1 MKKVA
6 LMTDSSADISVE
18 EAAKKGLFVVRL
30 PLTINDEEE
39 FIEEETITK
48 EEVAKRMR
56 NGDIVKTSQAV
67 LGTLISTWNKVLEEY
82 DEILYIPISSGLSG
96 SYQSAATL
104 AEDYD
109 GRVTVVDAKF
119 VCYPLQWLLEEVDEL
134 IKKGI
139 DCRTLKQK
147 IESETFMWAA
157 LLPKD
162 LVYLKRGGRISPA
175 AAALGNLLKI
185 VPILKVENG
194 SITVHDKVRT
204 FKKALQVGM
213 DAVCHLENPEDYN
226 YYIVEAEMREEAEE
240 CAKLLEETLHQSVR
254 IAPMYST
261 ILAHT
266 GPDTIAFG
274 YSKKLKG

>member
-1 MKKVA
+1 MKKIA

-18 EAAKKGLFVVRL
+18 DAERKGLFVIRL

-48 EEVAKRMR
+48 KELAQRMR
-56 NGDIVKTSQAV
+56 NGDVIKTSQAV
-67 LGTLISTWNKVLEEY
+67 LGTLISTWEKVLEEY
-82 DEILYIPISSGLSG
+82 DEILYVPISSGLSG
-96 SYQSAATL
+96 SYEVAATL
-104 AEDYD
+104 SKNYN

-119 VCYPLQWLLEEVDEL
+119 ACYPLQGMLEEVKLL
-134 IKKGI
+134 IEKGY
-139 DCRTLKQK
+139 DCQTLKDK
-147 IESETFMWAA
+147 IENETYMWAA

-204 FKKALQVGM
+204 FKKAIQIAM
-213 DAVCHLENPEDYN
+213 DVVCQIENPDDFN
-226 YYIVEAEMREEAEE
+226 FYIVEAEMEDEAKEYAKEMEARLHREV
-240 CAKLLEETLHQSVR
+240 KVV
-254 IAPMYST
+254 PMYST
-261 ILAHT
+261 IMAHT

-274 YSKKLKG
+274 YAKKLKG